1 MLRAAIWPRLG
12 LASRGVGNAGAIVPL
27 AAKPHR
33 WRKLLANV
41 RPSAA
46 LFGLAAVLVVALTGL
61 TGGLLLHLRSLAL
74 AEATR
79 EARNL
84 DLMIAEQIARS
95 LQHVDFLLRALVN
108 RPPDEDGKNGRPA
121 TAERMAA
128 LIANTP
134 QLRSLSIAGP
144 DGVIHERA
152 NVGKVPFYIGDR
164 SVFVAQRDDAA
175 TGLFVSEPF
184 VSRSDGKPMIGV
196 SRRINRPDGSFNGI
210 VVAAVE
216 PSYFTAIY
224 GALDL
229 HKASIVT
236 LLREHGTCLIRYPAD
251 PGDAPLS
258 PTH

>member
-74 AEATR
+74 DEATR

-84 DLMIAEQIARS
+84 DLVIAEQIARS
-95 LQHVDFLLRALVN
+95 LQHVDFLLRAVAERL
-108 RPPDEDGKNGRPA
+108 PEEDGKDGRP
-121 TAERMAA
+121 RMAEQMTA

-134 QLRSLSIAGP
+134 QLRSLSISGP
-144 DGVIHERA
+144 DGIVHERA
-152 NVGKVPFYIGDR
+152 KLGQVPFYVGDR
-164 SVFVAQRDDAA
+164 SAFIAQRDNPAL
-175 TGLFVSEPF
+175 GLFVSEPV
-184 VSRSDGKPMIGV
+184 VSRSD
-196 SRRINRPDGSFNGI
+196 
-210 VVAAVE
+210 
-216 PSYFTAIY
+216 
-224 GALDL
+224 
-229 HKASIVT
+229 
-236 LLREHGTCLIRYPAD
+236 
-251 PGDAPLS
+251 
-258 PTH
+258 